1 MGKINAVITGIGGY
15 VPDYVLNNE
24 ELSRMV
30 DTSDEWIMTR
40 VGIKERHIL
49 TEEGLG
55 TSYMARK
62 AAKQLIKKTGVDP
75 DTIDALIVTTTTPDY
90 KFPSTAS
97 IVLGKLG
104 LKNAFAF
111 DLEAACCGFLYTLDM
126 AASMIQSGRYKK
138 IIVIGADKMSSL
150 VDYQDRATC
159 VLFGDGAG
167 AVLVEATEEEGVGV
181 QNSYLRTDG
190 KGLPFLHMKAGGS
203 VCPASHFTVDHRLHY
218 LYQEGRTVFRYAVT
232 DMSDDVATIM
242 KRNGLSADDVKWV
255 VPHEANLRIIEAVT
269 KRVGIP
275 MEKVMVNI
283 QRYGNTSAATIPLA
297 LWDYEKELK
306 KGDNIVFTAFGA
318 GFVHGAS
325 FYKWAYDGAEA
336 AAKEVK

>member
-1 MGKINAVITGIGGY
+1 MGKINAVITGVGGY
-15 VPDYVLNNE
+15 VPDYILNNE

-30 DTSDEWIMTR
+30 DTTDEWITTR
-40 VGIKERHIL
+40 VGIKERRIL

-55 TSYMARK
+55 TSYLTRK
-62 AAKQLIKKTGVDP
+62 AAKQLIQKTGVDP

-111 DLEAACCGFLYTLDM
+111 DFSAACCGFLYTLDV

-150 VDYQDRATC
+150 VDYTDRATC

-167 AVLVEATEEEGVGV
+167 AVLVEATEEENVGV

-190 KGLPFLHMKAGGS
+190 QGLPFLHMKAGGS
-203 VCPASHFTVDHRLHY
+203 VCPPSHFTVDHRLHY

-232 DMSDDVATIM
+232 DMSNDVMKIM
-242 KRNGLSADDVKWV
+242 EMNNLKADDVNWV
-255 VPHEANLRIIEAVT
+255 IPHEANLRIIEAVT
-269 KRVGIP
+269 KRAGIP
-275 MEKVMVNI
+275 LDKVVVNI
-283 QRYGNTSAATIPLA
+283 DHYGNTSAATIPLA
-297 LWDYEKELK
+297 LWDAESQLK
-306 KGDNIVFTAFGA
+306 KGDNVIFTAFGA

-325 FYKWAYDGAEA
+325 FYKWAYDGAA
-336 AAKEVK
+336 YGK

>member
-1 MGKINAVITGIGGY
+1 MGKINAVITGVGGY
-15 VPDYVLNNE
+15 VPDYILNNE

-30 DTSDEWIMTR
+30 DTTDEWITTR

-55 TSYMARK
+55 TSYLARK
-62 AAKQLIKKTGVDP
+62 AAKQLIQKTGVDP

-111 DLEAACCGFLYTLDM
+111 DFSAACCGFLYTLDV

-150 VDYQDRATC
+150 VDYTDRATC

-167 AVLVEATEEEGVGV
+167 AVLVEATEEENVGV

-190 KGLPFLHMKAGGS
+190 QGLPFLHMKPGGS
-203 VCPASHFTVDHRLHY
+203 VCPPSHFTVDHRLHY

-232 DMSDDVATIM
+232 DMSNDVM
-242 KRNGLSADDVKWV
+242 KILEMNNLKADDVNWV
-255 VPHEANLRIIEAVT
+255 IPHEANLRIIEAVT
-269 KRVGIP
+269 KRAGIP
-275 MEKVMVNI
+275 LDKVVVNI
-283 QRYGNTSAATIPLA
+283 ERYGNTSAATIPLA
-297 LWDYEKELK
+297 LWDAESQLK
-306 KGDNIVFTAFGA
+306 KGDNIIFTAFGA

-325 FYKWAYDGAEA
+325 FYKWAYDGAA
-336 AAKEVK
+336 CGK